1 MLKKQPKNARGVIDN
16 EVETKRKN
24 GLYSLLMML
33 VGALI
38 ALMVG
43 VFFYLS
49 PFFNDSSPPLNQAV
63 EVVPLPEETA
73 SEVTEYQFYEVL
85 PEQEFRSVP
94 EEVSVQAEKPEK
106 VVSLKVDTTVKAEV
120 PPPAEVDEITVV
132 EEDATY
138 DEPEPS
144 ISISTG
150 AGTGTTY
157 ILQVRSYELANDAD
171 LKRAEVMMAGID
183 AQVLKRDDGTGNTI
197 YQVVSLP
204 MQTRDEAMSAYRRL
218 QSNGID
224 SVVVEQKR

>member
-1 MLKKQPKNARGVIDN
+1 MLKKQPKNTRGVIDN

-24 GLYSLLMML
+24 GLYSLLMMF

-38 ALMVG
+38 AVMVG

-63 EVVPLPEETA
+63 EVVPLPETPPQ
-73 SEVTEYQFYEVL
+73 TQEYQFYEVL
-85 PEQEFRSVP
+85 PEQEFRSAP
-94 EEVSVQAEKPEK
+94 EGVSVQAEKPQK
-106 VVSLKVDTTVKAEV
+106 DVSLKVDTTVKAET
-120 PPPAEVDEITVV
+120 PEPAEAEEEITVV

-150 AGTGTTY
+150 TGTTY
-157 ILQVRSYELANDAD
+157 ILQVRSYETANEAD

-183 AQVLKRDDGTGNTI
+183 AQVLKRDDGTGDTI
-197 YQVVSLP
+197 YQVVSMP

>member
-1 MLKKQPKNARGVIDN
+1 MLKKQPKNTRGVIDN

-24 GLYSLLMML
+24 GLYSLLMMF

-38 ALMVG
+38 AVMVG

-85 PEQEFRSVP
+85 PEQEFRSAP
-94 EEVSVQAEKPEK
+94 EGVSVQAEKPQK
-106 VVSLKVDTTVKAEV
+106 DVSLKVDTTVKAET
-120 PPPAEVDEITVV
+120 PEPAEAEEEITVV

-144 ISISTG
+144 ISISTD
-150 AGTGTTY
+150 TGTTY
-157 ILQVRSYELANDAD
+157 ILQVRSYETANEAD

-183 AQVLKRDDGTGNTI
+183 AQVLKRDDGTGDTI
-197 YQVVSLP
+197 YQVVSMP